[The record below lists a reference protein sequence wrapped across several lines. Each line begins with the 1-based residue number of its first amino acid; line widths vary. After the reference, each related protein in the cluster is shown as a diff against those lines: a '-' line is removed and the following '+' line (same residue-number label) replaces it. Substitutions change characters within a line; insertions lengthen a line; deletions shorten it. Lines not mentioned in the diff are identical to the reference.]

1 MTANPLL
8 SYGGLPPFSRIRA
21 EYVEPAVEA
30 ILTENR
36 TAVARITAHESQP
49 TWDDFVETLE
59 TLDERLH
66 RAWSPTA
73 HLNAVMNSPELR
85 AAYNACLPKLSKY
98 HTELGQNEKLQRGY
112 QTLKSGSE
120 WPSYSA
126 AQRKL
131 VEDALRDFRLTGVDL
146 PPEKKQRF
154 STLMQELSK
163 LEAKFEE
170 NLLDA
175 TQGWFKHLPGTQTPG
190 GIPEAALARARHA
203 AKSRQLD
210 GYVFTLDH
218 PSYSSVIT
226 HADDRALRE
235 EMYNAY
241 VTRASDRGPNAGRW
255 DNSTVMRDILRLR
268 HKAAVLTGFN
278 NYAEYSLA
286 DKMARTPEEITAF
299 LTDLLRRSR
308 PAAQREFTELQRY
321 ARERDGLQQLA
332 AWDMSY
338 YAEKLREERYAVSQ
352 ETLRPYFPM
361 QRVRVGLFAVMQKLY
376 GITLQEVPDAEV
388 WHPDVMLYEI
398 HDEFGALRG
407 RLYMDLFTRTGKR
420 GGAWMDDALS
430 RRRTPQGVQPP
441 VAYLTCNFPPPV
453 GDTPS
458 LLSHDDV
465 LTFFHEFGH
474 CLQHLLTRVDYPS
487 VAGINGVAWDAVELP
502 SQFHENFAWT
512 REGLALVSGHYRTGE
527 PLPDTLYP
535 KMLAARNFH
544 TGLYMLRQLEF
555 CLFDFRLHAGAAA
568 NIDTAFAGR
577 TLAEVRHEASVV
589 PLPEWSRFAH
599 SFSHIFSGGY
609 AAGYYSYLW
618 AEVLAADAYAAFEET
633 GIFNR
638 DTGRRFLDTIR
649 DQGGSREAME
659 LFVEFRGRPPMLEAF
674 LRLHGIAA

>member
-1 MTANPLL
+1 MSAPTVLELGKNRRMIDLDFRDTEGLVAAYLL
-8 SYGGLPPFSRIRA
+8 PQEGGWTLVETGPTTCREFLLRGLA
-21 EYVEPAVEA
+21 AAGVEPGE
-30 ILTENR
+30 
-36 TAVARITAHESQP
+36 
-49 TWDDFVETLE
+49 
-59 TLDERLH
+59 
-66 RAWSPTA
+66 
-73 HLNAVMNSPELR
+73 
-85 AAYNACLPKLSKY
+85 
-98 HTELGQNEKLQRGY
+98 
-112 QTLKSGSE
+112 
-120 WPSYSA
+120 
-126 AQRKL
+126 
-131 VEDALRDFRLTGVDL
+131 
-146 PPEKKQRF
+146 
-154 STLMQELSK
+154 
-163 LEAKFEE
+163 
-170 NLLDA
+170 
-175 TQGWFKHLPGTQTPG
+175 
-190 GIPEAALARARHA
+190 
-203 AKSRQLD
+203 
-210 GYVFTLDH
+210 
-218 PSYSSVIT
+218 
-226 HADDRALRE
+226 
-235 EMYNAY
+235 
-241 VTRASDRGPNAGRW
+241 
-255 DNSTVMRDILRLR
+255 
-268 HKAAVLTGFN
+268 
-278 NYAEYSLA
+278 
-286 DKMARTPEEITAF
+286 
-299 LTDLLRRSR
+299 
-308 PAAQREFTELQRY
+308 
-321 ARERDGLQQLA
+321 
-332 AWDMSY
+332 
-338 YAEKLREERYAVSQ
+338 
-352 ETLRPYFPM
+352 
-361 QRVRVGLFAVMQKLY
+361 VRVGLFAVMQKLY

-512 REGLALVSGHYRTGE
+512 REGLALVSGHYLTGE
-527 PLPDTLYP
+527 PLPDMLYP

-589 PLPEWSRFAH
+589 PLPEWNRFAH

-638 DTGRRFLDTIR
+638 DTGRRFLDTILG
-649 DQGGSREAME
+649 QGGSREAME